1 MIIRMAGMLVIFKQ
15 LCRFISQIY
24 GANGECIHISSRK
37 AYIRMSSKGQGFILR
52 CNMEFDCLHVF
63 PVDYIHDTLFT
74 REMQKCS

>member
-1 MIIRMAGMLVIFKQ
+1 MNVFYVYA
-15 LCRFISQIY
+15 C
-24 GANGECIHISSRK
+24 K

-74 REMQKCS
+74 REIHKCNYVAEEQYNF